1 MDSNP
6 PINATGWLKNEQIL
20 PNNNDIIDTTKQIPS
35 EKTQNYH
42 QTLVLPDVGIQD
54 VGWYQCTTKY
64 SGESISSIGY
74 FLNIH
79 HIASSSTSNSGGG
92 AGTSNHLVDDEDSE
106 VMIQE
111 ENEEE
116 EEEESFLPTSSLEA
130 SLGSNGILH
139 KDRSLTV
146 AAESVV
152 TSPEKLSGEYIVPS
166 S

>member
-20 PNNNDIIDTTKQIPS
+20 PNNNNDIIDTTKQIPS
-35 EKTQNYH
+35 EKT

-92 AGTSNHLVDDEDSE
+92 GGTSNHLVDDEDSE

-116 EEEESFLPTSSLEA
+116 ESLLPTSSLEA
-130 SLGSNGILH
+130 SFGSNGILH

-146 AAESVV
+146 AAAESVV

>member
-20 PNNNDIIDTTKQIPS
+20 TNNNNDIIDTTKQIPS

-79 HIASSSTSNSGGG
+79 HIASSSSTSSGG
-92 AGTSNHLVDDEDSE
+92 GTSNHLVDAEESE

-111 ENEEE
+111 E
-116 EEEESFLPTSSLEA
+116 EEESLLPTSSLEA
-130 SLGSNGILH
+130 SFGNSNGILLH
-139 KDRSLTV
+139 NTKDRSLTV

-152 TSPEKLSGEYIVPS
+152 TSPEKLSGEYIPS

>member
-6 PINATGWLKNEQIL
+6 PINTTEWLKNEQIL
-20 PNNNDIIDTTKQIPS
+20 PNNIIDTAKREIPS
-35 EKTQNYH
+35 DSQHQH

-79 HIASSSTSNSGGG
+79 HIASSSSSSGGSG
-92 AGTSNHLVDDEDSE
+92 GGTSNHLVDDEDSE

-111 ENEEE
+111 EE
-116 EEEESFLPTSSLEA
+116 EEEESLLPTSSLEA
-130 SLGSNGILH
+130 SFGGILH
-139 KDRSLTV
+139 STKDRSLTV

-152 TSPEKLSGEYIVPS
+152 TSPEKLSGEYIPS

>member
-35 EKTQNYH
+35 EKT

-79 HIASSSTSNSGGG
+79 HIASSSSTSSGGG
-92 AGTSNHLVDDEDSE
+92 RGTSNHLVDDEESE
-106 VMIQE
+106 VMIQG
-111 ENEEE
+111 
-116 EEEESFLPTSSLEA
+116 EEEESLLPTSSLEA
-130 SLGSNGILH
+130 SFGSNGILH

-146 AAESVV
+146 AAAAESVV
-152 TSPEKLSGEYIVPS
+152 TSPEKLSGEYIPS

>member
-20 PNNNDIIDTTKQIPS
+20 PNTKQIPPDHHHH
-35 EKTQNYH
+35 H

-79 HIASSSTSNSGGG
+79 HIASSSSTSSGGG
-92 AGTSNHLVDDEDSE
+92 RGTSNHLVDDEDSE

-116 EEEESFLPTSSLEA
+116 ESLLPTSSLEA
-130 SLGSNGILH
+130 SFGSNGILH

-152 TSPEKLSGEYIVPS
+152 TSPEKLSGEYSTFVCY
-166 S
+166 

>member
-35 EKTQNYH
+35 EKT

-79 HIASSSTSNSGGG
+79 HIASSSSTSSGGG
-92 AGTSNHLVDDEDSE
+92 RGTSNHLVDDEDSE

-111 ENEEE
+111 E
-116 EEEESFLPTSSLEA
+116 EEESLLPTSSLEA
-130 SLGSNGILH
+130 SFGNSNGILLH
-139 KDRSLTV
+139 NTKDRSLTV

>member
-35 EKTQNYH
+35 EKT

-79 HIASSSTSNSGGG
+79 HIASSSSTSSGGG
-92 AGTSNHLVDDEDSE
+92 RGTSNHLVDDEDSE

-111 ENEEE
+111 E
-116 EEEESFLPTSSLEA
+116 EEESLLPTSSLEA
-130 SLGSNGILH
+130 SFGNSNGILLH
-139 KDRSLTV
+139 NTKDRSLTV

-152 TSPEKLSGEYIVPS
+152 TSPEKLSGEYIPS

>member
-20 PNNNDIIDTTKQIPS
+20 PNNNNDIIDTTKQIPS

-79 HIASSSTSNSGGG
+79 HIASSSSTSSGGG
-92 AGTSNHLVDDEDSE
+92 RGTSNHLVDDEESE

-111 ENEEE
+111 E
-116 EEEESFLPTSSLEA
+116 EEESLLPTSSLEA
-130 SLGSNGILH
+130 SFGNSNGILLH
-139 KDRSLTV
+139 NTKDRSLTV

>member
-20 PNNNDIIDTTKQIPS
+20 PNTGIQIPPDHH
-35 EKTQNYH
+35 QHH

-116 EEEESFLPTSSLEA
+116 EEESLLPTSSLEA
-130 SLGSNGILH
+130 SFGSNSNGILLH
-139 KDRSLTV
+139 NTKDRSLTV

>member
-20 PNNNDIIDTTKQIPS
+20 PNTGIQIPPDHHHH
-35 EKTQNYH
+35 H

-106 VMIQE
+106 VMILE

-116 EEEESFLPTSSLEA
+116 EESLLPTSSLEA
-130 SLGSNGILH
+130 SFGSNGILH

-146 AAESVV
+146 AAAAESVV
-152 TSPEKLSGEYIVPS
+152 TSPEKLSGE
-166 S
+166 